1 MEAERLILLG
11 FAGALA
17 GVVNSMAGGGTLI
30 TYPAVLA
37 AGLSGVVASA
47 TTSMSMLPGA
57 LSAAWAYRR
66 ELAGRGRL
74 LLLLGAPSLL
84 GGLLGAL
91 LLVSTEERV
100 FTQIVPWCVGAA
112 TLLIVAKDVIW
123 RRASSGVRKPGF
135 RRLLAIALG
144 VLGVAVYTGYF
155 GAGKNIM
162 LLAMLTFLQRM
173 TISEA
178 NALKSAVVALMTLV
192 SSTFFLLRG
201 SADLSVVAALAVGTI
216 VGSYSGASVARRL
229 KPLLVRYAVVGIGL
243 SLTGALLYQ
252 TWVAA

>member
-1 MEAERLILLG
+1 MEAERLVLLG

-17 GVVNSMAGGGTLI
+17 GLVNSMTEGGTLV

-66 ELAGRGRL
+66 ELAGRRRL
-74 LLLLGAPSLL
+74 LAVLALPSLV

-91 LLVSTEERV
+91 LLVSIEERV
-100 FTQIVPWCVGAA
+100 FTQVVPWCVGAA

-123 RRASSGVRKPGF
+123 RRASSNVQKPSPQ
-135 RRLLAIALG
+135 RLLVIALC
-144 VLGVAVYTGYF
+144 VLGVAVYAGYF

-162 LLAMLTFLQRM
+162 LLALLTFLQRM

-192 SSTFFLLRG
+192 SSTFFILRG
-201 SADLSVVAALAVGTI
+201 SADLTVVAALAFGT
-216 VGSYSGASVARRL
+216 VLGSYSGASVARRL
-229 KPLLVRYAVVGIGL
+229 KPLVVRYAVVGIGL

-252 TWVAA
+252 TWAAA